1 MLKMNPKST
10 EQRTCSSSF
19 CHSLTPIILQFV
31 TTLRCSPVYNLMYTC
46 VGGWI
51 WALLLSCGYMKSL
64 FMCVWRVFLWTGRS
78 MKCKG
83 ESQPSLSCLEAGKV
97 LWCWGWWGHC
107 YAQLGVWRPGH
118 GQRYDWAPPPGD
130 WDMSLPMISF
140 TGNTKREKDTGSLQ
154 LNNTVQRV
162 YYYRLL
168 NLSKAFF
175 NFNWP
180 KVFEDTLIVI
190 YYQEIKSKLCSWMHS
205 DCEKKQMFTS
215 RGRCC
220 PAHLLTSLNTEK
232 FSFSISQWR
241 DRGKNSIIHTLTRPR
256 GSTHSFGMTKPPS
269 TTRKRGETIPFTAVC
284 HYRQIWPLTASKIFS
299 LYHHNMSTPINIILH
314 LLNGLASTS
323 SLLRFFISSTS

>member
-1 MLKMNPKST
+1 MFLVFLP
-10 EQRTCSSSF
+10 
-19 CHSLTPIILQFV
+19 LTPIILQFV

-83 ESQPSLSCLEAGKV
+83 ESHPSLSCLEAGKV
-97 LWCWGWWGHC
+97 LWWRWWCWGWWEHC
-107 YAQLGVWRPGH
+107 YAQLGVWRPGQ
-118 GQRYDWAPPPGD
+118 GQCYDWAPPPGD

-205 DCEKKQMFTS
+205 DCEKIQMFTS

-220 PAHLLTSLNTEK
+220 LAHLLTTLNTEK
-232 FSFSISQWR
+232 FSFSSGEIE
-241 DRGKNSIIHTLTRPR
+241 GKTQSYIHWQDP
-256 GSTHSFGMTKPPS
+256 
-269 TTRKRGETIPFTAVC
+269 EV
-284 HYRQIWPLTASKIFS
+284 QLTA
-299 LYHHNMSTPINIILH
+299 LEWQNHCQ
-314 LLNGLASTS
+314 
-323 SLLRFFISSTS
+323 